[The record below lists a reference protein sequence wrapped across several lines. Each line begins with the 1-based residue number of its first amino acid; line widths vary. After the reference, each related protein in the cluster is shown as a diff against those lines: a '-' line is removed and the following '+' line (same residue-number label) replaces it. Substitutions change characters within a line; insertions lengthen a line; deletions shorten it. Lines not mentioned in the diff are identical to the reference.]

1 MKFLLILVLI
11 LAPIQIYGQIYTIQ
25 VNEYQSNGW
34 EYKVRA
40 DPFTDEIISTVSKAA
55 KDGPDTSVSKPVL
68 YIRSNGDIY
77 IDWKR
82 FISKNG
88 FDQPIRYRFDKGEIE
103 NKKVATST
111 KANLTFL
118 VIGENL
124 NSYLN
129 FIKQIRDSMTLAVG
143 VEDSNGAEYVAVF
156 DLLGSSKAFSLI
168 EEEGESQESQ
178 FLSIQETKTSLRDL
192 ETALSLY
199 EAHNGRFPTT
209 EQTLSALINLP
220 NIGGNYENWKGP
232 YLQGSEIPSD
242 GWGRSFE
249 YTSDGTRYV
258 ILSLGADGKNGGSS
272 SNADISALGKLY
284 WSRNV
289 DN

>member
-40 DPFTDEIISTVSKAA
+40 DPFTDETISTVSKAA
-55 KDGPDTSVSKPVL
+55 KDGPDTSVSKPIL

-77 IDWKR
+77 VDWKR
-82 FISKNG
+82 FISRNN
-88 FDQPIRYRFDKGEIE
+88 FDQTIRYRFDKGEIE
-103 NKKVATST
+103 NKKVGTST

-124 NSYLN
+124 NSSLN

-143 VEDSNGAEYVAVF
+143 VEDSKGAEYVAVF

-209 EQTLSALINLP
+209 EQTLRALINLP
-220 NIGGNYENWKGP
+220 NKGGNYENWK
-232 YLQGSEIPSD
+232 
-242 GWGRSFE
+242 
-249 YTSDGTRYV
+249 
-258 ILSLGADGKNGGSS
+258 N
-272 SNADISALGKLY
+272 
-284 WSRNV
+284 
-289 DN
+289 